1 MKKTIMAIIML
12 LCLCGCANKDQP
24 LPEKDPAPTVQQ
36 TIQTENKDTGSTPEK
51 QEEGSPL
58 PAASGTEDKKN
69 QPVKSGE
76 SKKPE
81 TGKTAK
87 GNNISSVKTDTK
99 SDTEPVAVSAPA
111 PSSTPTASTASVSN
125 PKPATT
131 PKQSPTAASTP
142 KPTPK
147 PVSTPTPTPAPTPTP
162 EAQVDISYW
171 VSYAKS
177 YAGSLGLKLDSSAVD
192 CWDNPITASS
202 KSTCLQRDI
211 SSRLNRYIIQS

>member
-36 TIQTENKDTGSTPEK
+36 TIQTKEKDTGSTPEK

-58 PAASGTEDKKN
+58 PAASTTDVKKE
-69 QPVKSGE
+69 QPVKTGE
-76 SKKPE
+76 SKKAE
-81 TGKTAK
+81 SGKTAK
-87 GNNISSVKTDTK
+87 GSNTSSVKTDTK
-99 SDTEPVAVSAPA
+99 SDTEPASISETAPTPA
-111 PSSTPTASTASVSN
+111 SKQKPTSTPA
-125 PKPATT
+125 
-131 PKQSPTAASTP
+131 
-142 KPTPK
+142 PTPK
-147 PVSTPTPTPAPTPTP
+147 PTPAPTPTP
-162 EAQVDISYW
+162 EAQVDIAYW

-211 SSRLNRYIIQS
+211 SSRLNRYAANSDITDVWIWSESIGNGSYNIYIGYA